1 MTTPSSP
8 WPPLLTLSTSAVL
21 SVRVVPNSSGVISF
35 GISVNCFSQSSDTYI
50 FVLLR
55 ELFNKS

>member
-1 MTTPSSP
+1 
-8 WPPLLTLSTSAVL
+8 L